1 MNIFTPFFVLF
12 VKKSITLHLE
22 SSCVIYKY
30 MCDAPLFEALLGLK
44 KEWNE

>member
-1 MNIFTPFFVLF
+1 MNIFIPFFVLF

-30 MCDAPLFEALLGLK
+30 MCDAPLFEAFCGLK
-44 KEWNE
+44 K